1 MTRLRYLRSTVVVA
15 FAPWAL
21 AAACSVV
28 DKSGYSFVDAETGGS
43 GGDDGGQDAGA
54 GGDGGDGGGAGSG
67 GGPPLSCS
75 DELCENG
82 GICTEEA
89 AGFSCDCEPGF
100 SGERCERA
108 VSDCDDEPCLN
119 DGRCVDVGDGY
130 VCDCLDGYSGDNCQS
145 NPDDCVGN
153 LCENGADCVDGL
165 AEYECDCA
173 PGYEGD
179 LCADNIDE
187 CSPNPCRNGGT
198 CTDAIADFDCACIDD
213 WGGPTCEIKLFE
225 PIGFLAGSTES
236 RANAISGDGSVAV
249 GVSPDAADVDRPF
262 VWGDGVMTALPDGNN
277 LARAAAVNF
286 DGSVIAGSTN
296 DGSLLTGAFWLDPF
310 ENITPTYAIDS
321 TGASNLFAVSANSTT
336 LTGVIVGSCR
346 ANSATKACRWVNLDD
361 DPNLVPA
368 TPPYDDDIIVTIATD
383 VSADGSI
390 IVGRTMD
397 PFRAFRWSASAG
409 WQTLAALAGHSVS
422 QATVISDDGS
432 IVYGFS
438 MFNDGVTEQDPVRWV
453 DGSLEA
459 EPLGFGTE
467 VFATNSDGSVLVV
480 DRTLIW
486 DEENGLRQMSTVLE
500 DLGVDLAGW
509 DSVVLTGVSADGKTF
524 SGYGDRDSTTEAIV
538 VRLP

>member
-1 MTRLRYLRSTVVVA
+1 
-15 FAPWAL
+15 
-21 AAACSVV
+21 
-28 DKSGYSFVDAETGGS
+28 
-43 GGDDGGQDAGA
+43 
-54 GGDGGDGGGAGSG
+54 
-67 GGPPLSCS
+67 
-75 DELCENG
+75 
-82 GICTEEA
+82 
-89 AGFSCDCEPGF
+89 
-100 SGERCERA
+100 
-108 VSDCDDEPCLN
+108 
-119 DGRCVDVGDGY
+119 
-130 VCDCLDGYSGDNCQS
+130 
-145 NPDDCVGN
+145 
-153 LCENGADCVDGL
+153 
-165 AEYECDCA
+165 
-173 PGYEGD
+173 
-179 LCADNIDE
+179 
-187 CSPNPCRNGGT
+187 
-198 CTDAIADFDCACIDD
+198 
-213 WGGPTCEIKLFE
+213 
-225 PIGFLAGSTES
+225 
-236 RANAISGDGSVAV
+236 
-249 GVSPDAADVDRPF
+249 
-262 VWGDGVMTALPDGNN
+262 MTALPDGNN

-346 ANSATKACRWVNLDD
+346 ANSTTKACRWVNLDD

-422 QATVISDDGS
+422 QATVVSDDGS